1 MKKSIILF
9 AAMLAVSTQ
18 ANAHH
23 GTPQSHKFED
33 VGHTHSFVKKNDK
46 WIAFDYTPEL
56 PLDHYERYEKC
67 MFEHRADL
75 DKPRSRRIV
84 EDRCTTISEKFTL
97 WGKAQK
103 FWKER

>member
-9 AAMLAVSTQ
+9 AALLAVSTQ

-33 VGHTHSFVKKNDK
+33 VGHTHSFEKKNGK

-56 PLDHYERYEKC
+56 PLDHAERYEEC
-67 MFEHRADL
+67 MFKNRADL
-75 DKPRSRRIV
+75 DKPRSRNIV
-84 EDRCTTISEKFTL
+84 INRCRTISRKFTL
-97 WGKAQK
+97 WNKAQRL
-103 FWKER
+103 WKEQ